1 MEVSIIGTGY
11 VGLVTGVCLSRLGHK
26 VTCIDQVKKNISLL
40 SKGTVPFHEP
50 LLEEMLKENIHA
62 GNISFSSSYKKAC
75 QNNII
80 FICIDTPA
88 MKNGDADLSNI
99 SKCLQSLKNNLQ
111 HDALIIVKSTVP
123 VGTTDIISD
132 KLNKYFSLKDIA
144 IDVCSNP
151 EFLRE
156 GKAVNDFLYPDRII
170 VGANSKK
177 SKALIRKLYAKII
190 KKKNNLLFMSTISA
204 ELTKYSSNAML
215 ASRIS
220 FINEISL
227 IALKVGANI
236 QDISTGMGLDS
247 RIGDQFLNA
256 GLGYGGSCFPKD
268 IQAITSLQ
276 NKLNLQSW
284 AISSI
289 QEANDQQFQ
298 FFYNKI
304 LNAYSPKELKK
315 ITLSIWGLSFKPD
328 TDDIREAPAIRLSK
342 LLLKKHIKL
351 RVYDPKATQN
361 TRALLRGEGYKN
373 IVYCKS
379 KYAALKKSSGLIIC
393 TEWDE
398 FLSPDIKQLSKM
410 TELKIFDGRN
420 ILDRLELETN
430 NFYYESF
437 SI

>member
-1 MEVSIIGTGY
+1 M
-11 VGLVTGVCLSRLGHK
+11 
-26 VTCIDQVKKNISLL
+26 
-40 SKGTVPFHEP
+40 
-50 LLEEMLKENIHA
+50 
-62 GNISFSSSYKKAC
+62 
-75 QNNII
+75 
-80 FICIDTPA
+80 
-88 MKNGDADLSNI
+88 
-99 SKCLQSLKNNLQ
+99 
-111 HDALIIVKSTVP
+111 
-123 VGTTDIISD
+123 
-132 KLNKYFSLKDIA
+132 
-144 IDVCSNP
+144 
-151 EFLRE
+151 RE

-276 NKLNLQSW
+276 SKLNLQSC

-304 LNAYSPKELKK
+304 LNAYSPKQLKK
-315 ITLSIWGLSFKPD
+315 ITFF
-328 TDDIREAPAIRLSK
+328 IR
-342 LLLKKHIKL
+342 
-351 RVYDPKATQN
+351 N
-361 TRALLRGEGYKN
+361 
-373 IVYCKS
+373 
-379 KYAALKKSSGLIIC
+379 
-393 TEWDE
+393 
-398 FLSPDIKQLSKM
+398 
-410 TELKIFDGRN
+410 
-420 ILDRLELETN
+420 
-430 NFYYESF
+430 
-437 SI
+437 